1 MQEYKICTKCNYK
14 NIKETAKCENCG
26 AEIGFNNNTLDN
38 NEAANAQ
45 TDMTNNEMTNNQ
57 ILNGQ
62 NGLIINDSSI
72 DTNQKNKTE
81 KNASQMMWMFIGN
94 WLFYGLVA
102 WLIQELKPDFI
113 RGVFALIF
121 NLLISFGALY
131 LIATGI
137 FKKNILYKNQKD
149 VFVKKIK
156 KFYNIWFAIQL
167 ILELGGNLIMRIL
180 FFRIDLFDFISSLF
194 TASFGIILLNLILQN
209 IIFPRIILIPLIKE
223 RGIESVNEE
232 VKS

>member
-26 AEIGFNNNTLDN
+26 AEIGFNNNTLEN

-45 TDMTNNEMTNNQ
+45 TDMTNNQMTNNQ

-102 WLIQELKPDFI
+102 GLIQELKPDFI
-113 RGVFALIF
+113 RGVFALMF

-167 ILELGGNLIMRIL
+167 ILELAGNLIVRML